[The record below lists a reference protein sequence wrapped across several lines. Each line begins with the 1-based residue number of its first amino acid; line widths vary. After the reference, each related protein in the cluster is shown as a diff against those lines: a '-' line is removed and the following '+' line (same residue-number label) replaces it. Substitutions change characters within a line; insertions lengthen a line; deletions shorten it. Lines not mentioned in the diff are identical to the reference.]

1 MKNKV
6 GFIAVTL
13 VLLVASCS
21 PSQDKANL
29 PEPLSRDALKF
40 SVTQKSGEDNVV
52 YLQSQTNGVI
62 PYWDFGSGTS
72 TQVNDTVIFPFSGD
86 YVIHYDASTG
96 GGFVEG
102 DSVTVHVTTTNL
114 SYLTDPSWAYLTGG
128 QNGKTWVLDMARPI
142 GWYGYDY
149 LKNNGSAD
157 DWSWHPDYAGNE
169 WVMPDRYYGEMTFDL
184 NNGKNYHRT
193 YIDDQG
199 NTENCSGKFD
209 FNIASHTIKLIGC
222 ELLYGGDYHGQVTN
236 WSNVT
241 VLALSD
247 TSMTLAVSRDHPNPG
262 DGPCW
267 IGFTYKV
274 KTK

>member
-1 MKNKV
+1 MKNKF

-72 TQVNDTVIFPFSGD
+72 IQVNDTVIFPFSGD

-199 NTENCSGKFD
+199 TTENCSGKFD

>member
-1 MKNKV
+1 MKNKF

-72 TQVNDTVIFPFSGD
+72 IQVNDTVIFPFSGD
-86 YVIHYDASTG
+86 YVIHYDASTA

-209 FNIASHTIKLIGC
+209 LNIASHTIKLIGC